1 MMKNYQTSQ
10 IKIRKVNNL
19 NLKEKR
25 TETQQIKK
33 LKIKMVIII
42 HYKIT
47 SLVSMEVI
55 KMEIINK
62 IIITIKLTIIFKIIR
77 KLIILLTHS
86 QICINLMELII

>member
-1 MMKNYQTSQ
+1 MKNYQTSK

-86 QICINLMELII
+86 QICSNLMELII

>member
-1 MMKNYQTSQ
+1 MKNYQTSQ